1 MRKVAAHRVIAS
13 DRNIEMGIVE
23 LEGGVVVGY
32 YPFTAEQAMTEW
44 LGGTIEIRM
53 VRGRQLAFHEGIQLI

>member
-1 MRKVAAHRVIAS
+1 
-13 DRNIEMGIVE
+13 MGIVE